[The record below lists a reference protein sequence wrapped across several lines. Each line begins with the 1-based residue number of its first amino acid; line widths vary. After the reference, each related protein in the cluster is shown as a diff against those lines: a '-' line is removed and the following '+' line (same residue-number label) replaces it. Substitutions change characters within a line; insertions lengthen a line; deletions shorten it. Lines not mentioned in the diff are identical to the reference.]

1 MAGVP
6 TKIEMPSD
14 GEEDLDA
21 SPAPPAQRIPR
32 RWAGENENDDEEVEL
47 DYDDIPATPDSEKPF
62 VDEDDLIEVRT
73 DDYNLRR

>member
-1 MAGVP
+1 MGVFVCLLTCLFFSAAQDDVDAMAGVP

-21 SPAPPAQRIPR
+21 SPAPPAQRIPS

-47 DYDDIPATPDSEKPF
+47 DYDDIPATPD
-62 VDEDDLIEVRT
+62 
-73 DDYNLRR
+73 